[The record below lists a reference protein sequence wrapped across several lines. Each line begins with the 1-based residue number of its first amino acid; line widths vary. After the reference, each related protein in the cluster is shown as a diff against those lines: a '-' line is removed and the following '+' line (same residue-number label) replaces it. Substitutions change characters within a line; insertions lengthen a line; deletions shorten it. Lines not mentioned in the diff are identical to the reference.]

1 MNINIS
7 IRECPKKKKIL
18 CYTVYN
24 AGSEYKVRIQQM
36 KILKILI
43 FSKTWNFLLQTFY
56 AGEILWKSL
65 FPSHDIENCKPWH
78 CPFNHWQSPLHQF
91 GPFPCGQF
99 AHVPASW
106 PPQLTTKKKA
116 MINLIAALANSF
128 LVVVFK
134 HWKPFFFMLGQGG
147 LFWEEEFLIS
157 F

>member
-43 FSKTWNFLLQTFY
+43 FSKTFFYRLFMQGKFCGKVYFLVMTLRIANLDIVHSTIGSRHY
-56 AGEILWKSL
+56 TSL
-65 FPSHDIENCKPWH
+65 DHFPADN
-78 CPFNHWQSPLHQF
+78 LHMYQRR
-91 GPFPCGQF
+91 G
-99 AHVPASW
+99 HHNS
-106 PPQLTTKKKA
+106 QLKKKA